1 MGFRSLRCRFDS
13 YRGYRSQVPCA
24 SPAKPSLRANVE
36 AVFCARYSRKIHFFS
51 QRYIWRLPY
60 SQFSLLKMPH
70 APIFIL
76 GSHKSGT
83 SLLRSLLDGHPE
95 LFVIP
100 FETHFMALLGRWI
113 TYSYRKQTP
122 VEDANFLEGLVE
134 ILESYARS
142 TDRQADVVLGDRLDM
157 EAVRAFVR
165 EMDDADDPIQA
176 LTILK
181 ELLPQV
187 VDGLDSAE
195 GKRAVE
201 KSVEHLES
209 ALELAQTFPKAQ
221 FIHIVR
227 NPYANM
233 VALRKFKAKDQGYP
247 LINKVYKSLESG
259 YYWLKTNKTLIP
271 KYQVV
276 RYEDLAQDPEG
287 EMRKLASFLGIS
299 FDESLLKPTLLG
311 DPWGG
316 NSAYGNFKAISAAHL
331 DRWKEEITPLEAN
344 LVTQHFG
351 HILAEYGY
359 DELPIQRG
367 SWKPAK
373 GESVKRYAYNR
384 LYPLYLK

>member
-1 MGFRSLRCRFDS
+1 
-13 YRGYRSQVPCA
+13 
-24 SPAKPSLRANVE
+24 
-36 AVFCARYSRKIHFFS
+36 
-51 QRYIWRLPY
+51 
-60 SQFSLLKMPH
+60 MPH

-113 TYSYRKQTP
+113 TYSYRKQAP

-142 TDRQADVVLGDRLDM
+142 VDRQADVVLGDRLDM
-157 EAVRAFVR
+157 DAVRAFVG
-165 EMDDADDPIQA
+165 EMDEADDPIQA

-187 VDGLDSAE
+187 VDGLETAL

-201 KSVEHLES
+201 KSVEHLEV
-209 ALELAQTFPKAQ
+209 AVELAQAFPKAQ

-247 LINKVYKSLESG
+247 LINKVFKSLESG
-259 YYWLKTNKTLIP
+259 YYWLQTNQKLIP
-271 KYQVV
+271 NYKVI
-276 RYEDLAQDPEG
+276 RYEDLAQQPEV
-287 EMRKLASFLGIS
+287 EMQSIAEFLQIS
-299 FDESLLKPTLLG
+299 FDSSLLEPTLMG

-316 NSAYGNFKAISAAHL
+316 NSAYGKFKAISSEHL
-331 DRWKEEITPLEAN
+331 NRWKEEITPLEAN

-351 HILAEYGY
+351 HVLSEHGY
-359 DELPIQRG
+359 EKMPLFART
-367 SWKPAK
+367 WKRAK
-373 GESVKRYAYNR
+373 GERLKRYFYNR
-384 LYPLYLK
+384 FYPLYLK

>member
-1 MGFRSLRCRFDS
+1 MS
-13 YRGYRSQVPCA
+13 
-24 SPAKPSLRANVE
+24 
-36 AVFCARYSRKIHFFS
+36 
-51 QRYIWRLPY
+51 
-60 SQFSLLKMPH
+60 H

-113 TYSYRKQTP
+113 TYSYRKQAP
-122 VEDANFLEGLVE
+122 VEDANFLDGLVE

-142 TDRQADVVLGDRLDM
+142 NDRQADVVLGDRLDM
-157 EAVRAFVR
+157 DAVRAFVG

-181 ELLPQV
+181 QLLPQV
-187 VDGLDSAE
+187 VEGLDSAQ

-271 KYQVV
+271 KYQVL

-351 HILAEYGY
+351 HVLAEYGY
-359 DELPIQRG
+359 DELPLQSG
-367 SWKPAK
+367 AWKPAK

>member
-1 MGFRSLRCRFDS
+1 
-13 YRGYRSQVPCA
+13 
-24 SPAKPSLRANVE
+24 
-36 AVFCARYSRKIHFFS
+36 
-51 QRYIWRLPY
+51 
-60 SQFSLLKMPH
+60 MPH

-83 SLLRSLLDGHPE
+83 SLLRSLLDGHPD

-100 FETHFMALLGRWI
+100 FETHIMALLGRWI
-113 TYSYRKQTP
+113 TYSYRKQAP
-122 VEDANFLEGLVE
+122 VDDPSFLDGLVE

-142 TDRQADVVLGDRLDM
+142 TDRHADVILGDRLDM
-157 EAVRAFVR
+157 DAVRAFVG

-221 FIHIVR
+221 FLHIVR
-227 NPYANM
+227 NPYANI

-271 KYQVV
+271 KYKVL
-276 RYEDLAQDPEG
+276 RYEDLAQNPVA
-287 EMRKLASFLGIS
+287 EMKDLAKFLDIP
-299 FDESLLKPTLLG
+299 FDERLLEPTLLG

-316 NSAYGNFKAISAAHL
+316 NSAYGQFKAINAAHL
-331 DRWKEEITPLEAN
+331 DRWKGEITPLEAN
-344 LVTQHFG
+344 LVTLHFG
-351 HILAEYGY
+351 HVLAEYGY
-359 DELPIQRG
+359 EKLPLQRG
-367 SWKPAK
+367 TWKLAK
-373 GESVKRYAYNR
+373 GESLKRYVYNR